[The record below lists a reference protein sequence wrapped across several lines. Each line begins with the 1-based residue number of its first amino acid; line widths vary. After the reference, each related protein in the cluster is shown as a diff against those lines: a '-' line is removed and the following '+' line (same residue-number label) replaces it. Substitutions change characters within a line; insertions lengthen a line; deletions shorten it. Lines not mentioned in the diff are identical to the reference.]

1 MHSVDDKSH
10 KNPVKA
16 TLKGFKANHLTKE
29 RPTIRDNDLAQF
41 KEGPYIPRNFG
52 QNFTPNLVELAF
64 DGLKPLKLTEK
75 IKLRSEVDLNSVSCL
90 ILVIVDHF
98 HTATFASADG
108 ISHHKNRLTRAFS
121 ALKKRTWFSA
131 TNFLKFIAAE

>member
-1 MHSVDDKSH
+1 MHSVNDKSH

-29 RPTIRDNDLAQF
+29 RPTTRGNYQAQF
-41 KEGPYIPRNFG
+41 KEGPHIPRNFG
-52 QNFTPNLVELAF
+52 QNFIPNLVELAF

-75 IKLRSEVDLNSVSCL
+75 IKLGREMDLNSVSRL
-90 ILVIVDHF
+90 ILVVVDHF
-98 HTATFASADG
+98 HTASFASADG
-108 ISHHKNRLTRAFS
+108 ISHHKNRLNRAFS
-121 ALKKRTWFSA
+121 ALQKRTWFSA